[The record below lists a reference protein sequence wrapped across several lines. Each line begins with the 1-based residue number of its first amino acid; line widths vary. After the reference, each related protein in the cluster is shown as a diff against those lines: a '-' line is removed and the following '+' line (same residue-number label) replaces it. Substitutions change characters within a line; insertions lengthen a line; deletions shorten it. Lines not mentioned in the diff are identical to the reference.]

1 MLLLGFHLVHFVKPM
16 ELKKK
21 KDTINSLQSC
31 RWDHQNKWEQKQLS
45 FNLIS
50 HLGERGKIHLTLSE
64 TSPSAV
70 MMTDQGPQVCLAG
83 ELQLTAT
90 WKRRQTRV
98 RMGCSGLKTR
108 ELLWGKLTQ
117 LIPPHQA
124 LRKPQNCPRAW
135 AFPLLLEGPVWTGM
149 WMDQTM
155 TQEEQGEE
163 LVLRT
168 GITWSWP
175 SLLHLLDTWT

>member
-1 MLLLGFHLVHFVKPM
+1 MDDATTRISSGACCKTYGI
-16 ELKKK
+16 KKK
-21 KDTINSLQSC
+21 RILLIVCNRAGEIIRINE
-31 RWDHQNKWEQKQLS
+31 NKNNLS

-108 ELLWGKLTQ
+108 ELL
-117 LIPPHQA
+117 
-124 LRKPQNCPRAW
+124 
-135 AFPLLLEGPVWTGM
+135 
-149 WMDQTM
+149 
-155 TQEEQGEE
+155 
-163 LVLRT
+163 
-168 GITWSWP
+168 
-175 SLLHLLDTWT
+175 